1 MNERGLDLGIS
12 DHAPFFPLP
21 NAPAHLQGRESQE
34 RWPEEYLPQS
44 GVVCTDGWAGRIET
58 PVTVTRRTPKRYE
71 CEYADGRRKLVPKYA
86 VRFTPNATALHP
98 QRSGGRQ
105 QQIVGN
111 SELEDA

>member
-1 MNERGLDLGIS
+1 MSNIYRDQ
-12 DHAPFFPLP
+12 DH
-21 NAPAHLQGRESQE
+21 ESQE

-86 VRFTPNATALHP
+86 VRFTPNARFTR
-98 QRSGGRQ
+98 RSGAQRNGGR
-105 QQIVGN
+105 
-111 SELEDA
+111 SESDC